1 MRRLTGFALI
11 IASAMAF
18 GTLAIFIKIAYRSG
32 AAPIT
37 ILFLRFPMAAGAL
50 LALIALR
57 REPMPRG
64 RPLRGLIALGMIG
77 FVGQS
82 ITYFYALRYASPGLV
97 GMLLYLY
104 PTLVAI
110 GSVLFLGERL
120 TAPKIAAVALAL
132 LGTTL
137 TAGFGGGEFLGVAL
151 ALLSG
156 VIYTGYTLASSRLLR
171 QVAPLPAA
179 AVILGS
185 AAPVYAV
192 LLVLQGPH
200 WPATAEGWLAIVGI
214 ALVSTV
220 IGVGGYQAGIARIGA
235 SDAATLSTL
244 EPVVTIVLAAL
255 VLGDWPTP
263 LALVGGA
270 LILAAVLVLTRGEM
284 RRVTAAR
291 QPDGSV

>member
-1 MRRLTGFALI
+1 MRRLIGYALI
-11 IASAMAF
+11 VASAAAF
-18 GTLAIFIKIAYRSG
+18 GAMAIFIKIAYRSG
-32 AAPIT
+32 ADPIT

-50 LALIALR
+50 LVLMALR
-57 REPMPRG
+57 RERLPRG
-64 RPLRGLIALGMIG
+64 RPLRGLIALGMMG

-82 ITYFYALRYASPGLV
+82 LTYFYALRYASPGLV

-110 GSVLFLGERL
+110 GSVLFLKERL
-120 TAPKIAAVALAL
+120 TTPKTVAVALAL

-137 TAGFGGGEFLGVAL
+137 TAGFGGGQFLGVAL

-156 VIYTGYTLASSRLLR
+156 IIYTGYTLVSSRLLR
-171 QVAPLPAA
+171 LAAPLPSA

-185 AAPVYAV
+185 AAPVYA
-192 LLVLQGPH
+192 LLLALQGPH
-200 WPATAEGWLAIVGI
+200 WPRSTEGWLAIVGI
-214 ALVSTV
+214 ALISTV

-244 EPVVTIVLAAL
+244 EPVVTIILAAV
-255 VLGDWPTP
+255 VLDDRPTL

-270 LILAAVLVLTRGEM
+270 LIVAAVLVLTRGEM

-291 QPDGSV
+291 LLDGTS